1 MNVECLRCMVQ
12 ELADALCNGVFFRLY
27 IVITS
32 YLKRIYRIINLISE
46 LNQLPPDS
54 SIAND
59 LA

>member
-1 MNVECLRCMVQ
+1 MNIESLRGM
-12 ELADALCNGVFFRLY
+12 ALCNSVFFRLY